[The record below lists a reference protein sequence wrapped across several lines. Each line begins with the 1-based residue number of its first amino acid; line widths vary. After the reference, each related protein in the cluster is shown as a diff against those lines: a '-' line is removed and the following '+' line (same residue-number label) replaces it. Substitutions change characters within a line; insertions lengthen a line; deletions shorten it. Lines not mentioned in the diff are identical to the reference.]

1 MVMLNDIVTPA
12 NRLVVGLLR
21 SPLGRLAGRGL
32 MVLEYTGRS
41 SGRRF
46 TIPVGYQRHEDAL
59 IVLLS
64 KPTAKRWWKN
74 FREPWPAE
82 LLVRRQRHHA
92 VGVLIPPDQP
102 EFFDHI
108 ENTLR
113 RLPWMG
119 SQFGGIKYD
128 RATGL
133 THAQRAVLAEHTA
146 VVRFTPEP

>member
-1 MVMLNDIVTPA
+1 MVMLNDLVSPA

-21 SPLGRLAGRGL
+21 SPLGALPGRGL

-46 TIPVGYQRHEDAL
+46 TIPVGYQRQDSAF

-64 KPTAKRWWKN
+64 KPRAKRWWRN

-82 LLVRRQRHHA
+82 LLVRRKRQSV
-92 VGVLIPPDQP
+92 VGVLIPPEQP

-108 ENTLR
+108 ETTLR

-119 SQFGGIKYD
+119 SQLGGVKYD
-128 RATGL
+128 RAVGL
-133 THAQRAVLAEHTA
+133 TDAQRAVLTQHAA